1 MVTTMKLA
9 LRFRIDAIRV
19 SEELFNAMLD
29 DDENIEY
36 MTNALTD
43 EVCGIS
49 AIYKGFLV
57 LRDDRLDDEIDG
69 IDVEIRILGDDDE

>member
-1 MVTTMKLA
+1 MKLA
-9 LRFRIDAIRV
+9 IRFRIDAIRV

-29 DDENIEY
+29 DEENIEY

-43 EVCGIS
+43 EVCDIS